1 MEYLVVT
8 IEDSMDHGGAWG
20 AVYRASSLEEAKKEL
35 KRTLDE
41 EWCAEVG
48 GEPLT
53 SKPGYRDGD
62 DTYYSEDGTQ
72 AWYTPMCS
80 TFRRIEII
88 GMPNAG
94 ERKCLEL

>member
-1 MEYLVVT
+1 MEYLVMT
-8 IEDSMDHGGAWG
+8 IEDCVGHGGAWG
-20 AVYRASSLEEAKKEL
+20 AVYRASSLEEAKEEL

-41 EWCAEVG
+41 EWSAEVD

-62 DTYYSEDGTQ
+62 DTYFSEDGTQ
-72 AWYTPMCS
+72 AWYVSMFS

-88 GMPNAG
+88 EMPNAG